1 MCSIANTA
9 YAIEPSGGFFF
20 PFSSS
25 GLVATHMGSFLT
37 FAADGSYFDRTTV
50 WTFSMVT
57 VTFMVYLYIGWRSRV
72 RETQGFYVAGRGV
85 PAIANGA
92 ATAADW
98 MSAASFISMAGLIS
112 FAGSDGSVY
121 LMGWTGGF
129 VLLALLLAPYLRKFG
144 QYTVPDFVGAR
155 YYSETA
161 RVVAAVCAIF
171 VSFTYVAGQMRGV
184 GIVFSR
190 FLQVEVWQGVVVG
203 MVIVAFFAVLG
214 GMKGITWTQVAQ
226 FFILILA
233 FLIPAIALS
242 SELTGNPIP
251 QIGMLTS
258 DIANE
263 LNGTHQQLGFAEYT
277 KPFTSSGAGMLD
289 VICITLA
296 LMMGTAGLPHVIV
309 RFYTV
314 PDVRAA
320 RFSAGW
326 ALLFIAILYT
336 TAPALAMFARANL
349 LDTLNDAEVAKIT
362 IISED
367 PEIESEVDAT
377 KQFEFDPADVQANAR
392 YKQVLD
398 EVQAANATAK
408 AQQAQLD
415 SGKTIEPEDRV
426 YPSKV
431 IYGLKNREGKS
442 IDWVNSWQ
450 QTELIRFS
458 DREQD
463 GLVDMDAA
471 VDEKTGRPTGQFVDA
486 TIDKDIIVLSTPEV
500 ARLAPWVIA
509 LVAAG
514 GLAAALS
521 TAAGLLLVISSS
533 IAHDLYIH
541 FIDPDA
547 PEARRVMV
555 GRAMIILAIL
565 FAGYFGIRPPGFVGE
580 VVAFAFGLA
589 AASFFPVILLGIF
602 DERTNRE
609 GAIAGMVVGLLF
621 TIFYITGNQWDKM
634 LDITRPEDYVAPW
647 YMTRWFFNI
656 SPAGIGTI
664 GCLLNFVVTIVISRL
679 TSPPPENI
687 REMVQLVRLPS
698 GAHEPEAHFDES
710 DAEADNP

>member
-1 MCSIANTA
+1 
-9 YAIEPSGGFFF
+9 
-20 PFSSS
+20 
-25 GLVATHMGSFLT
+25 MGSVVLL
-37 FAADGSYFDRTTV
+37 AADGNYFDNVTV

-57 VTFMVYLYIGWRSRV
+57 VTFMIYLYIGWQSRV

-112 FAGSDGSVY
+112 FAGSDGSMY
-121 LMGWTGGF
+121 LMGWTGGY

-161 RVVAAVCAIF
+161 RIVAAVCAIF
-171 VSFTYVAGQMRGV
+171 VSLTYVAGQMRGV

-190 FLQVEVWQGVVVG
+190 FLQVEIWQGVVVG

-242 SELTGNPIP
+242 SALTGNPVP

-263 LNGTHQQLGFAEYT
+263 LNATHAELGFEAYT
-277 KPFTSSGAGMLD
+277 KPFTSSSAGMLD
-289 VICITLA
+289 IACITLA

-320 RFSAGW
+320 RYSAGW

-349 LDTLNDAEVAKIT
+349 LGTLNDAEVTRLTVVSQDPRTELNGRTKIHEFD
-362 IISED
+362 SA
-367 PEIESEVDAT
+367 DAT
-377 KQFEFDPADVQANAR
+377 SVANYQQVLAEVQQANGVA
-392 YKQVLD
+392 KQ
-398 EVQAANATAK
+398 
-408 AQQAQLD
+408 QQALLD
-415 SGKTIEPEDRV
+415 AGRPVADAERV

-431 IYGLKNREGKS
+431 IYGLKNKDGQA
-442 IDWVNSWQ
+442 ILWVNSWQ
-450 QTELIRFS
+450 ATNLIDFS
-458 DREQD
+458 DKQRD
-463 GLVDMDAA
+463 GRIDMRAA
-471 VDEKTGRPTGQFVDA
+471 VNEKTGRQTGQFVDA

-541 FIDPDA
+541 FIDPHA
-547 PEARRVMV
+547 SEARRVLV
-555 GRAMIILAIL
+555 GRAMIIVAII
-565 FAGYFGIRPPGFVGE
+565 FAGYFGIYPPGFVGE

-609 GAIAGMVVGLLF
+609 GAIAGMVLGLLF
-621 TIFYITGNQWDKM
+621 TGFYITGNQWDKM
-634 LDITRPEDYVAPW
+634 LDITRPEGYVAPW
-647 YMTRWFFNI
+647 YMSRWFFGI
-656 SPAGIGTI
+656 SPAGIGTV
-664 GCLLNFVVTIVISRL
+664 GCLLNFIVTIVVSRL
-679 TSPPPENI
+679 TSPPPERI
-687 REMVQLVRLPS
+687 REMVQLVRLPG
-698 GAHEPEAHFDES
+698 GAHVPEAHFDES